1 MANIPKLRG
10 LEAVES
16 GHGWR
21 PARPWGDMADT
32 DEIERLRS
40 ERDEWRRRAEVAEA
54 IAAERLARA
63 EAAEQ
68 ALLAAENAFAA
79 GHPSSLPADV
89 ATPSAAPAHA
99 EDSAPRRPASLRE
112 RWRRYTDT
120 LN

>member
-1 MANIPKLRG
+1 
-10 LEAVES
+10 
-16 GHGWR
+16 
-21 PARPWGDMADT
+21 MADT
-32 DEIERLRS
+32 DEIDRLRS

-68 ALLAAENAFAA
+68 ALLAAEAAFGA

-89 ATPSAAPAHA
+89 PAPSGVPAATEEP
-99 EDSAPRRPASLRE
+99 APRRPASLLE

-120 LN
+120 IN